1 MKILHTS
8 DWHLGQEF
16 YSYDRREEHSVFF
29 EQLETIVD
37 EERPDVMVVS
47 GDIYHTVAPSNAVM
61 KMFTDSLVR
70 ICGACPTMKVVVI
83 AGNHDSNSR
92 LEVNRS
98 LWSHFNVSIV
108 GSIER
113 NGEHEVDLSKNI
125 IPVCGADGAP
135 IGYVVAIP
143 HLFNRAY
150 PSWIDGQNAEERQQM
165 FYEKIAAALGDTR
178 QLPIVMM
185 AHMAVAGCNLSEH
198 DDSRGNLEYVAVST
212 LDIVPYDYLALGHIH
227 YPQDIA
233 TGRPTSRARYCGSP
247 LPVSFDE
254 EYEHSVSIVEIGQH
268 GSRGTCRTIPIVNPR
283 PVVTLPRE
291 AADFETAL
299 KELSRFP
306 DGEKA
311 YVRLHVKLD
320 GVAPAD
326 AIERAERAVVG
337 KACRFCCFKWE
348 RPQLGQVQAGTVAD
362 INEFR
367 LLSPVE
373 VAGQY
378 YRDRFGKE
386 MAPELVEL
394 VDGIYQQMKR
404 NNEE

>member
-16 YSYDRREEHSVFF
+16 YSYDRREEHQAFF
-29 EQLETIVD
+29 DQLKNIVREEQ
-37 EERPDVMVVS
+37 PDVMVVS
-47 GDIYHTVAPSNAVM
+47 GDVYHTVAPSNGVM
-61 KMFTDSLVR
+61 RMFTDSLVE
-70 ICGACPTMKVVVI
+70 ICGACPTMNVVVI

-98 LWSHFNVSIV
+98 LWSRFNVSIV

-113 NGEHEVDLSKNI
+113 TDDHEVDLSMNI
-125 IPVCGADGAP
+125 ISVKSGSGDT

-143 HLFNRAY
+143 HIFNKAY
-150 PSWIDGQNAEERQQM
+150 PSWTGGQSVEDKQRM
-165 FYEKIAAALGDTR
+165 FYEKVAEALGDTHN
-178 QLPIVMM
+178 LPVVMM
-185 AHMAVAGCNLSEH
+185 AHMAVLGCNISGH
-198 DDSRGNLEYVAVST
+198 DDSRGNLEYIGIST
-212 LDIVPYDYLALGHIH
+212 LNPVPFDYLALGHIH

-233 TGRPTSRARYCGSP
+233 TGRPTCRARYCGSP

-254 EYEHSVSIVEIGQH
+254 EYSHSVSIVEIERH
-268 GSRGTCRTIPIVNPR
+268 GEKGTCRTIPVVNPR

-291 AADFETAL
+291 ATDFETAL
-299 KELSRFP
+299 EALSCFP
-306 DGEKA
+306 DDEKA

-320 GVAPAD
+320 SVAPVD
-326 AIERAERAVVG
+326 AMERAERVVDG

-348 RPQLGQVQAGTVAD
+348 RKEADKLQAREFAD

-373 VAGQY
+373 VARQY
-378 YRDRFGKE
+378 YKE
-386 MAPELVEL
+386 HCGEEMPSELVGL
-394 VDGIYQQMKR
+394 VSEVYEQMKR
-404 NNEE
+404 KEE